1 VNGQDTPPII
11 IIKKKVSHGGH
22 HGGAWKVA
30 YADFVT
36 AMMALFI
43 VLWLMSSSEQVRKAI
58 SAYFQDPSGT
68 GKNSGSASAGTG
80 ETVSVNKDNMD
91 NLKDQLEQA
100 LKKSPEFEKLKDYVH
115 MSVTGEGLRVEL
127 TESENGMFFQS
138 GSPAPT
144 GVGGELIVRLAQQLA
159 KLPNSLLIEGHTDS
173 HPFGGRTGYS
183 NWELSTDRA
192 NSARRIMESNG
203 VRPGQVM
210 QVRGFADQ
218 NLRDKDNP
226 EAASNRRVSVIVRYQ
241 DAADAPEPAP
251 SAEPAKAAKE

>member
-1 VNGQDTPPII
+1 MASLDSPPPII
-11 IIKKKVSHGGH
+11 IIRKKGHHAGH

-100 LKKSPEFEKLKDYVH
+100 LKKSPEFEKLKDYVK
-115 MSVTGEGLRVEL
+115 MSVTGEGLRVEML
-127 TESENGMFFQS
+127 ESENGIFFDS
-138 GSPAPT
+138 GS
-144 GVGGELIVRLAQQLA
+144 
-159 KLPNSLLIEGHTDS
+159 
-173 HPFGGRTGYS
+173 GR
-183 NWELSTDRA
+183 
-192 NSARRIMESNG
+192 
-203 VRPGQVM
+203 P
-210 QVRGFADQ
+210 
-218 NLRDKDNP
+218 LR
-226 EAASNRRVSVIVRYQ
+226 
-241 DAADAPEPAP
+241 
-251 SAEPAKAAKE
+251 